1 MNLSIPFIS
10 HQAQYQLD
18 LELRLQSHYPKPLS
32 DPAKS
37 LLPTGFYI
45 IYLPLS
51 ESDFCGLQVTENS
64 TMWLEPQRCLFYS

>member
-1 MNLSIPFIS
+1 MNRSIPFVS

-18 LELRLQSHYPKPLS
+18 LELKVQSYYPKPLS
-32 DPAKS
+32 DSANS
-37 LLPTGFYI
+37 LFPRGFYV

-51 ESDFCGLQVTENS
+51 ESDFCGLQITENS